1 MTYSEALKK
10 GIRLLEEAE
19 VPNAHFD
26 GEELLLFAVQKERG
40 WLLANKIEP
49 MAKSDEERYFSCID
63 RRCQRIPLQHILG
76 RQDFM
81 GLSFFVN
88 ESVLCP
94 RIDTESLVEQVQ
106 KQLDEL
112 FVEEPIHKRKL
123 LDLCT
128 GSGCIAISCFVY
140 AKKKG
145 YPLSVYAT
153 DISSDALAVAK
164 KNCKLN
170 HAEATLREG
179 DLFTPVEGETFDLI
193 VSNPPYIPRDVIGT
207 LMPEVRI
214 HEPFSALCGGD
225 DGLDFYKRIT
235 GEASK
240 YLNPGGRLL
249 CEIGFLQGKD
259 VSEMFKASGLC
270 DVKVHKDLANND
282 RIVSGH
288 L

>member
-1 MTYSEALKK
+1 MTYSEALEK
-10 GIRLLEEAE
+10 GICFLEKAE

-40 WLLANKIEP
+40 WLLANKSEP
-49 MAKSDEERYFSCID
+49 MAKTDEERYFSCID

-94 RIDTESLVEQVQ
+94 RIDTESLVEQVH
-106 KQLDEL
+106 KQLDAL
-112 FVEEPIHKRKL
+112 FADEPDHKRKL

-140 AKKKG
+140 AKEKG

-153 DISSDALAVAK
+153 DILGDALSVAK
-164 KNCKLN
+164 KNCELN
-170 HAEATLREG
+170 QAEVTLKEG
-179 DLFTPVEGETFDLI
+179 DLFAPVEGETFDVI
-193 VSNPPYIPRDVIGT
+193 TANPPYIQEDVFET
-207 LMPEVRI
+207 LMPEVRL
-214 HEPFSALCGGD
+214 HEPKLALSGGA
-225 DGLDFYKRIT
+225 DGLDYYRRIT
-235 GEASK
+235 AEAAS
-240 YLNPGGRLL
+240 YLNPGGFLF
-249 CEIGFLQGKD
+249 CEIGFNQGEHVKD
-259 VSEMFKASGLC
+259 FFMLHHFS
-270 DVKVHKDLANND
+270 DVTVQKDLAGND
-282 RIVSGH
+282 RVVFGH